1 MSFNVDQQSSLFTPY
16 DASAIVLSLYGL
28 HTESQPLPGERD
40 YNFRLRTTTGETF
53 VLKIAPAGEPEDVLD
68 LQNKALAHLAAS
80 DSSLLVPRVH
90 PLSTGETIATVTDRN
105 GVAHFV
111 RLLSY
116 ISGKHLAEVRP
127 HTPALL
133 HSLGSLLGRFDAT
146 LQNFTHPAAER
157 TLKWDVRHALWIR
170 DYLHYIADPRRRAIV
185 EHFLAYFEEHVVPL
199 LPTLRTSIIHH
210 DANDYNV
217 LVSEITLDEP
227 AQVVSV
233 IDFGDMVR
241 TYTVC
246 EPAIAAAYAMLG
258 KADPLATAA
267 AVVGGYHEAFP
278 LTETELSVLYPFI
291 CMRLC
296 VSVVNSAYQQQIEP
310 DNAYLTISEQPAW
323 ALLEQLGGRDIV
335 HSNVNA
341 HGRNELRPYAN
352 VHPHF
357 AHYILRHAC
366 HLPPCPQTGTI
377 SRWLKENAHTF
388 SSVVEPDVHTSDMVV
403 FDLSVGS
410 HELSNLLDFSD
421 IRAFN
426 RHIFGRMRDAE
437 SQIGIGRYNETRL
450 IYTGDQ
456 YKIVTN
462 DGPEWRTVH
471 IGLDV
476 FMEAGTPVM
485 APLDGIVHSFHNNA
499 IPLDYGPTI
508 ILQHTISDEANQ
520 PLTFYTLYGHL
531 SLDSLD
537 GLYEGKPVAKGT
549 PFCKM
554 GSHEVNGGW
563 PPHLHFQII
572 TDLLGNIGNFPG
584 VARPSQRDIWLS
596 LSPDPNLM
604 MGIPLERF
612 PEPELSSRQVREKR
626 AAHIGPS
633 LSVSYRRPLKIVRGS
648 RQYLYDENGQ
658 AYLDAVNN
666 VSHVGHC
673 HPRVVRAG
681 QKQMAVL
688 NTNTRYL
695 HDNLVNYAER
705 LCATLPPSLSVCYFV
720 CSGSEANELALRLAR
735 THTKRKD
742 VIVIDVAYHG
752 NTAALVEISPY
763 KFNGPGG
770 TGAPPYVHVV
780 PMPDGY
786 RGLYK
791 ANDPFAAK
799 KYAMYVEEV
808 IQQVQHRGDNIAAF
822 IGESLL
828 GCGGQIVLPDGYLA
842 EVYQYVRNAGGVCI
856 ADEVQVGFGRVGTS
870 FWGFE
875 TQDVVPDIVTMG
887 KPIGNGH
894 PLAAVVTTPE
904 IAASFDNGM
913 EYFNTFGGNPVSC
926 AIGLSVLDV
935 IEDEHLQTNALHV
948 GNYLLQ
954 GLRQLMDKHTL
965 IGDVRGL
972 GLFIGIELVL
982 DRETLEPA
990 PLQASYIAN
999 RMRERGILLSTD
1011 GPFHNVLK
1019 IKPPLVFNKENTDF
1033 LVTTLDEI
1041 LGDSAL
1047 SYGRWL
1053 AQ

>member
-1 MSFNVDQQSSLFTPY
+1 MSIKQQSSLFTLHNV
-16 DASAIVLSLYGL
+16 SAIVLSLYGL
-28 HTESQPLPGERD
+28 HTEAQPLPGERD
-40 YNFRLRTTTGETF
+40 YNFRLRSTTGETF
-53 VLKIAPAGEPEDVLD
+53 VLKIAPAGEPKDILD

-80 DSSLLVPRVH
+80 DSSLLVPRVY
-90 PLSTGETIATVTDRN
+90 PLATGEPIATVTDRN
-105 GVAHFV
+105 GTKHSA

-116 ISGKHLAEVRP
+116 IPGKHLADTRP

-133 HSLGSLLGRFDAT
+133 HSLGSLMGRFDAA

-157 TLKWDVRHALWIR
+157 VLKWDVRHALWIR
-170 DYLHYIADPRRRAIV
+170 DYLHYIANPQRRAIV
-185 EHFLAYFEEHVVPL
+185 ENHLAYFEEHVLPI

-217 LVSEITLDEP
+217 LVRKATPTEP
-227 AQVVSV
+227 ARVISV
-233 IDFGDMVR
+233 IDFGDMVL
-241 TYTVC
+241 TYIVC
-246 EPAIAAAYAMLG
+246 EPAIAATYAMLG
-258 KADPLATAA
+258 KADPLAAA
-267 AVVGGYHEAFP
+267 VAVVGGYHEAFP
-278 LTETELSVLYPFI
+278 LTETELAVLYPFI

-323 ALLEQLGGRDIV
+323 VLLEQLGGRNELRPYLDIY
-335 HSNVNA
+335 
-341 HGRNELRPYAN
+341 GRNELRPYGN
-352 VHPHF
+352 VHTHF

-366 HLPPCPQTGTI
+366 HLPPCPQTEAVT
-377 SRWLKENAHTF
+377 RWLKDNAHTF
-388 SSVVEPDVHTSDMVV
+388 SSVVEADLHIADMVV
-403 FDLSVGS
+403 FDLSVS
-410 HELSNLLDFSD
+410 SRELSNLVDFSD
-421 IRAFN
+421 IRQFN
-426 RHIFGRMRDAE
+426 RHIFGRMMDAE
-437 SQIGIGRYNETRL
+437 SKVGIGRYNETRL

-456 YKIVTN
+456 YKIAGN

-476 FMEAGTPVM
+476 FMKAGTPVL

-499 IPLDYGPTI
+499 VPLDYGPTI
-508 ILQHTISDEANQ
+508 ILQHTIPDETNQ
-520 PLTFYTLYGHL
+520 PITFYTLYGHL

-549 PFCKM
+549 SFCKM
-554 GSHEVNGGW
+554 GSYEVNGGW

-584 VARPSQRDIWLS
+584 VARPSQRNIWLS
-596 LSPDPNLM
+596 LSPDPNLI
-604 MGIPLERF
+604 MGIPSKHF

-626 AAHIGPS
+626 TAHIGPS
-633 LSVSYRRPLKIVRGS
+633 LSVSYQQPLRIVRGL
-648 RQYLYDENGQ
+648 RQYLYDEHGQ

-681 QKQMAVL
+681 QEQMAVL

-695 HDNLVNYAER
+695 HDALVNYAER
-705 LCATLPPSLSVCYFV
+705 LCATLPPALSVCYFV

-735 THTKRKD
+735 TYTKQKD

-780 PMPDGY
+780 LMPDGY

-791 ANDPFAAK
+791 ASDPLAAQ
-799 KYAMYVEEV
+799 KYAMHVEEV
-808 IQQVQHRGDNIAAF
+808 IQQVQQQGGNIAAF

-842 EVYQYVRNAGGVCI
+842 EVYRYVRKAGGVCI
-856 ADEVQVGFGRVGTS
+856 ADEVQVGFGRVGTH

-875 TQDVVPDIVTMG
+875 TQGVVPDIVTMG

-904 IAASFDNGM
+904 IANAFNNGM

-926 AIGLSVLDV
+926 AIGLSVLNV
-935 IEDEHLQTNALHV
+935 IEDEHLQANALHI

-954 GLRQLMDKHTL
+954 ELRHLMDKHPL

-990 PLQASYIAN
+990 PLQTSYLAN

-1019 IKPPLVFNKENTDF
+1019 IKPPLVFNKENADF
-1033 LVTTLDEI
+1033 LVATLDEI

-1047 SYGRWL
+1047 S
-1053 AQ
+1053 